1 MKYSNFGEFISAK
14 RHSLNHKRIY
24 IANKLELSATYV
36 RDMEMGNRPA
46 PNSELLL
53 RLLAN
58 LNIDKDTDEYFEAL
72 DLAAETREDIPL
84 DIKDFIRANSETFY
98 PLFRKMAA
106 GENCSNEISEL
117 MNLHQ
122 EL

>member
-1 MKYSNFGEFISAK
+1 MEYLNFGEFISEK
-14 RHSLNHKRIY
+14 RKALGHKRIY

-36 RDMEMGNRPA
+36 RDMEKGNRPA

-58 LNIDKDTDEYFEAL
+58 LNIDKGTSEYFQAL
-72 DLAAETREDIPL
+72 DLAADSREDIPL
-84 DIKDFIRANSETFY
+84 DIKDFIREHSESFY

-106 GENCSNEISEL
+106 GENCSSEINFL
-117 MNLHQ
+117 
-122 EL
+122 